1 MARTSTRVVA
11 VGSNFGKGTLYKIT
25 LVAIGKK
32 IQSDQSYSCCHCH
45 QSSSSSSCR
54 RRGADNEERERKRGM
69 VEVYCWLLIKPIL
82 PLSTS
87 FEFLNRWW
95 HSLLWPGLLLPPTQ
109 FLLPLWIIYASEML
123 NMCGVGGNAVRAGA
137 AVASE
142 SAGSRRHR
150 TSWHR
155 YRRGSTEE
163 PSSLMEDPPQN
174 SLVSASS
181 VPPPPLLLVCFPSFD
196 AFYPFYVYCFYIRI
210 LSVCVRVFLSFR
222 ILALTLNILGV
233 NLP

>member
-1 MARTSTRVVA
+1 MARTSTRVV
-11 VGSNFGKGTLYKIT
+11 GSNFGKGTVYKIT

-32 IQSDQSYSCCHCH
+32 ISNQTNPIPAVTAINPLLLLHVEDEELTTRS
-45 QSSSSSSCR
+45 
-54 RRGADNEERERKRGM
+54 EREREGWLRFNS
-69 VEVYCWLLIKPIL
+69 WLLIKPIL

-123 NMCGVGGNAVRAGA
+123 NMCGVGGSAVRAGA

-142 SAGSRRHR
+142 SGGSRRHR

-155 YRRGSTEE
+155 YRWGSTEE

-181 VPPPPLLLVCFPSFD
+181 VPPPPLPPLLLVCFPSFD
-196 AFYPFYVYCFYIRI
+196 AFYVYCFYIRI

>member
-1 MARTSTRVVA
+1 M
-11 VGSNFGKGTLYKIT
+11 
-25 LVAIGKK
+25 
-32 IQSDQSYSCCHCH
+32 
-45 QSSSSSSCR
+45 
-54 RRGADNEERERKRGM
+54 
-69 VEVYCWLLIKPIL
+69 
-82 PLSTS
+82 
-87 FEFLNRWW
+87 
-95 HSLLWPGLLLPPTQ
+95 PPTQ

-142 SAGSRRHR
+142 SGGSRRHR

-181 VPPPPLLLVCFPSFD
+181 VPPPPPLLLVRFPSFD
-196 AFYPFYVYCFYIRI
+196 ALYVYCFYIRI

-222 ILALTLNILGV
+222 IVALTLNILGV

>member
-1 MARTSTRVVA
+1 MARTSTRV

-25 LVAIGKK
+25 LVAIGKN

-45 QSSSSSSCR
+45 QSSSSSSSCR
-54 RRGADNEERERKRGM
+54 RRGADNEERGRKRGM
-69 VEVYCWLLIKPIL
+69 VWLLIKPIL

-109 FLLPLWIIYASEML
+109 FLLPSWIIYASEML

-181 VPPPPLLLVCFPSFD
+181 VPPPPLPPLLLVCFPSFD
-196 AFYPFYVYCFYIRI
+196 AFYVYCFYIRI